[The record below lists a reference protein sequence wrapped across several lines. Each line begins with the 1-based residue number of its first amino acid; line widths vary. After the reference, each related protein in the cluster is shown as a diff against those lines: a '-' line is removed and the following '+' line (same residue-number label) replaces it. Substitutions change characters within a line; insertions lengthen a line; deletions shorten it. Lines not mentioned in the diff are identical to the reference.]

1 MVVKAAMLHER
12 EFWAPKLNT
21 STGSEYQDGCAIYNI
36 RQDQKWQHKK
46 GSVSSLAMIFFF
58 TDLICI
64 NLYVQD

>member
-36 RQDQKWQHKK
+36 RQD
-46 GSVSSLAMIFFF
+46 
-58 TDLICI
+58 
-64 NLYVQD
+64 